1 MRQALCQQFGTCGGC
16 TAQHIEYDIQLQN
29 KKKALAHALSKASFL
44 DKTFNEDNIKVFSGN
59 EFYYRNRMDFLFH
72 SNNAG
77 GIGLRKKD
85 DYKKI
90 IDVEKC
96 VISNE
101 ELNKLL
107 AEVRSFFE
115 NKPNTSANTST
126 NTSTNT
132 LTDIFNMNM
141 RTGTLRYAV
150 IRAPQNDSS
159 ISFVLNSDSKKINET
174 IEKIKEFAKITSA
187 NNVIV
192 AYVPS
197 QADVS
202 ISDDFFVVKGA
213 DMLKETYLGKTFFY
227 HSQGFFQNNSEMAE
241 KMHEYC
247 HLLLTSYSQYTKP
260 AHLLDLY
267 GGVGTFGIINADLF
281 KGVTI
286 IESVKQ
292 CIDAAEKNIAVNNIK
307 NVKAVVLDAINLK
320 KLKLPEPLFVITDP
334 PRSGMDMK
342 TIEQLKILKPKLI
355 LYVSCNVQQLAKDIP
370 KFKQYKV
377 KSATLFDLFPQTV
390 HSEAVVELVRCVG
403 D

>member
-1 MRQALCQQFGTCGGC
+1 MENKPLCPYFGNCGGC

-59 EFYYRNRMDFLFH
+59 EFYYRNRIDFLFH

-174 IEKIKEFAKITSA
+174 IENIGFTR
-187 NNVIV
+187 
-192 AYVPS
+192 
-197 QADVS
+197 DRVS
-202 ISDDFFVVKGA
+202 S
-213 DMLKETYLGKTFFY
+213 
-227 HSQGFFQNNSEMAE
+227 SS
-241 KMHEYC
+241 
-247 HLLLTSYSQYTKP
+247 
-260 AHLLDLY
+260 
-267 GGVGTFGIINADLF
+267 GGERIF
-281 KGVTI
+281 
-286 IESVKQ
+286 ESS
-292 CIDAAEKNIAVNNIK
+292 
-307 NVKAVVLDAINLK
+307 
-320 KLKLPEPLFVITDP
+320 T
-334 PRSGMDMK
+334 
-342 TIEQLKILKPKLI
+342 
-355 LYVSCNVQQLAKDIP
+355 
-370 KFKQYKV
+370 
-377 KSATLFDLFPQTV
+377 
-390 HSEAVVELVRCVG
+390 
-403 D
+403 